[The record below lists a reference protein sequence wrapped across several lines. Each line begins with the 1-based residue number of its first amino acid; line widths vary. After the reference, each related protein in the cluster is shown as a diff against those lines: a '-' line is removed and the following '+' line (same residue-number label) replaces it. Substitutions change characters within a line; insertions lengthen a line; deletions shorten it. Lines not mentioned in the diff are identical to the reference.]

1 MIKLNNLEHFLVSNI
16 LLNEA
21 TRIDHAED
29 LIFWEG
35 SKGAI
40 RSIKSF
46 IELEKD
52 GYKNVTMKWDGSP
65 AVVFG
70 RNDEGKFVLTDKS
83 GFVAKGYNGRPTS
96 PEELEQMFLGRGKSV
111 KTDEYRLF
119 VQNMKSTFSI
129 FESSVP
135 TTFRGYFKGDLLYFS
150 TPLIENGRYVFKPN
164 IVTYTVDVNSEL
176 GRRIAQSKA
185 AVVVHREVDGF
196 GNETAITN
204 YNVFQGKQL
213 LVIPPISVNNPPD
226 VNEKRLKDIV
236 LYINKHARNIDD
248 FINPSKLASM
258 KMTNFPDILYKYLNS
273 KVDTGLVNIG
283 DDFLQWIS
291 QSNLTDAMKKKITDY
306 VNSNRDGFDSLWK
319 VVVEI
324 MSVKDEIINQIDNQG
339 SEIKS
344 YIGNEPG
351 GEGYVFSHPEGD
363 IKYVSRSKFS
373 AANRAAHKQPID
385 EGGWLKPELTSKTVL
400 TPDTIE
406 KSTEKFKDFLGD
418 LNKFLIDKSLPE
430 IKDYQILG
438 SAGYYKQDQQDK
450 KEVTYGD
457 IDVMVV
463 IPIESAEESSD
474 KKKEYIKNVIE
485 FIETSGQNYIDIESA
500 KRSDGKQIVIKID
513 EDTWV
518 QLDLLYTTKIYKDW
532 FAARFTPER
541 GIKGFTMG
549 GMYSALAEVLNIRI
563 GDTGVRAKFKDGKIV
578 SPMLRKDV
586 GDKLISNSP
595 STFLRDLSDFLAG
608 LFGKKITTIDP
619 NLSAHSGVN
628 PNDVKLKD
636 LTTGV
641 LGFAK
646 TLDANGILTDLGFD
660 YKSFIKAI
668 KDKYAEKMIEQYAK
682 KEKKATTPET
692 QASID
697 KIKKHADLG
706 NKIVND
712 ILKELL
718 ITEGGNAV
726 AANSDLPKEH
736 LESTINN
743 GLKIWNLDKL
753 KYEVIGN
760 KSKPVLGD
768 IDVAVSTDQINELLG
783 VNYDYDK
790 KTFYEKLK
798 LHVESNVPSNV
809 PIPSFKINTGL
820 DQLHLN
826 VPIIDENG
834 NPVKSTETPNED
846 GYVQIDLM
854 IGDLNFMVKA
864 LSGAPESKYKAAL
877 RNILLMNIMSHSY
890 EPTEDPN
897 KMKRYQMNWK
907 KGLQSADVVTNEKG
921 KQEKQNI
928 KTVYTDMDDVAEF
941 LFGKNVTFNDIN
953 TLEKLIKL
961 VKGNTFRYKN
971 KRTEIF
977 DDFKKELD
985 RLKVKL

>member
-1 MIKLNNLEHFLVSNI
+1 MIKLNNLEQFLVSNI
-16 LLNEA
+16 LLTEA
-21 TRIDHAED
+21 ARIDHAED

-46 IELEKD
+46 IDLESD

-65 AVVFG
+65 AVIFG

-83 GFVAKGYNGRPTS
+83 GFVAKGYNGKPTS
-96 PEELEQMFLGRGKSV
+96 PEELQQMFLNRGKSV

-119 VQNMKSTFSI
+119 VQEMKNIFSTF
-129 FESSVP
+129 ESAVP
-135 TTFRGYFKGDLLYFS
+135 TTFRGYFKGDLLYFK

-164 IVTYTVDVNSEL
+164 IVTYAVDVNSEL
-176 GRRIAQSKA
+176 GKKINQSKA
-185 AVVVHREVDGF
+185 SVVVHREVDSF
-196 GNETAITN
+196 GNETTITN

-213 LVIPPISVNNPPD
+213 LVIPPISVNNPPN
-226 VNEKRLKDIV
+226 VNEKRLKDII

-258 KMTNFPDILYKYLNS
+258 KMTNFPDVLYKYLNS

-291 QSNLTDAMKKKITDY
+291 QSNLTDVMKKKITDY
-306 VNSNRDGFDSLWK
+306 VNNNKNGFDSLWK

-324 MSVKDEIINQIDNQG
+324 MSVKDEIINQIDNQD

-400 TPDTIE
+400 SPDTIE
-406 KSTEKFKDFLGD
+406 KSTEKFKVFLAD
-418 LNKFLIDKSLPE
+418 LNMFLSNIPLTP

-438 SAGYYKQDQQDK
+438 SAGYYKQDQHDK
-450 KEVTYGD
+450 AQVTYGD

-474 KKKEYIKNVIE
+474 KKKEYITNVIK

-500 KRSDGKQIVIKID
+500 KRSDGKQIIIKLD
-513 EDTWV
+513 DGDWV

-549 GMYSALAEVLNIRI
+549 GMYAALAEVLNIRI

-586 GDKLISNSP
+586 VDKLISSSP
-595 STFLRDLSDFLAG
+595 RTFLRDLADFLAG
-608 LFGKKITTIDP
+608 LFGKKITDIDQ

-646 TLDANGILTDLGFD
+646 TLDKNEILTDLGFD
-660 YKSFIKAI
+660 YGSFIKAI
-668 KDKYAEKMIEQYAK
+668 KDKYAEKMIEQYSK

-712 ILKELL
+712 ILKEFL
-718 ITEGGNAV
+718 IAEGGNAV
-726 AANSDLPKEH
+726 AANSDLPREH
-736 LESTINN
+736 LDSTIKN
-743 GLKIWNLDKL
+743 GLKIWNLDSL
-753 KYEVIGN
+753 NYEIIGN

-768 IDVAVSTDQINELLG
+768 IDVAVSTEQLNQLFG

-790 KTFYEKLK
+790 KMFYDKLK
-798 LHVESNVPSNV
+798 QHADANTPATVPT
-809 PIPSFKINTGL
+809 PAFKINTGL

-834 NPVKSTETPNED
+834 NPVKSNEIPNED

-854 IGDLNFMVKA
+854 IGDLNFMVKS
-864 LSGAPESKYKAAL
+864 LSGAPDSKYKAAL
-877 RNILLMNIMSHSY
+877 RNILLMNIMSNSY
-890 EPTEDPN
+890 ESTEDPN
-897 KMKRYQMNWK
+897 KMTRYQMNWK
-907 KGLQSADVVTNEKG
+907 KGLQSADVITNEKG

-941 LFGKNVTFNDIN
+941 LFGNNVTFNDIN

-971 KRTEIF
+971 KRTEILN
-977 DDFKKELD
+977 DFKKELE
-985 RLKVKL
+985 RLKIKL

>member
-16 LLNEA
+16 LLNESA
-21 TRIDHAED
+21 RIDHAED

-164 IVTYTVDVNSEL
+164 IVTYAVDVNSEL

-185 AVVVHREVDGF
+185 AVVVHREVDSF

-226 VNEKRLKDIV
+226 VNENRLKDIV

-291 QSNLTDAMKKKITDY
+291 QSNLTDVMKKKITDY
-306 VNSNRDGFDSLWK
+306 VNNNKNGFDSLWK

-324 MSVKDEIINQIDNQG
+324 MSVKDEIINQIDNQD

-400 TPDTIE
+400 SPDTIE
-406 KSTEKFKDFLGD
+406 KATEKFKDFLGD

-450 KEVTYGD
+450 KQITYGD

-463 IPIESAEESSD
+463 IPVENKDDGNDI
-474 KKKEYIKNVIE
+474 KKEYIKNVIK

-500 KRSDGKQIVIKID
+500 KRSDGKQIIIKID

-532 FAARFTPER
+532 FATRFTPER

-586 GDKLISNSP
+586 VDKLISSSP
-595 STFLRDLSDFLAG
+595 RTFLRDLADFLAG
-608 LFGKKITTIDP
+608 LFGKKITDIDQ

-646 TLDANGILTDLGFD
+646 TLDANGILSDLGFD
-660 YKSFIKAI
+660 YASFIKAI
-668 KDKYAEKMIEQYAK
+668 KDKYAEKMIEQYSK

-712 ILKELL
+712 ILKEFL

-726 AANSDLPKEH
+726 AANSDLPKQY
-736 LESTINN
+736 LDSTVKN

-753 KYEVIGN
+753 QYEIIGN

-768 IDVAVSTDQINELLG
+768 IDVAVSTEQLNQLFG

-798 LHVESNVPSNV
+798 LHVEANVPPNV
-809 PIPSFKINTGL
+809 PTPAFKINTGL

-834 NPVKSTETPNED
+834 NPVKSTEIPNED

-877 RNILLMNIMSHSY
+877 RNILLMNIMSHSH

-907 KGLQSADVVTNEKG
+907 KGLQSADVITNEKG

>member
-185 AVVVHREVDGF
+185 AVVVHREVDNF

-586 GDKLISNSP
+586 VDKLISNSP

-783 VNYDYDK
+783 INYDYDK

-864 LSGAPESKYKAAL
+864 LSGAPESKYK
-877 RNILLMNIMSHSY
+877 
-890 EPTEDPN
+890 
-897 KMKRYQMNWK
+897 
-907 KGLQSADVVTNEKG
+907 
-921 KQEKQNI
+921 
-928 KTVYTDMDDVAEF
+928 
-941 LFGKNVTFNDIN
+941 
-953 TLEKLIKL
+953 
-961 VKGNTFRYKN
+961 
-971 KRTEIF
+971 
-977 DDFKKELD
+977 
-985 RLKVKL
+985 

>member
-1 MIKLNNLEHFLVSNI
+1 MTKLNNLEQFLVSSI
-16 LLNEA
+16 LNEGS
-21 TRIDHAED
+21 RIDHAED

-83 GFVAKGYNGRPTS
+83 GFVAKSYNGRPTS
-96 PEELEQMFLGRGKSV
+96 PEELEQMFLNRGKSV

-119 VQNMKSTFSI
+119 VQNMKEAFSV
-129 FESSVP
+129 FESAIPS
-135 TTFRGYFKGDLLYFS
+135 TFRGYFKGDLLYFK
-150 TPLIENGRYVFKPN
+150 TPLIENGRYIFKPN
-164 IVTYTVDVNSEL
+164 IVTYAVEVDSEL

-185 AVVVHREVDGF
+185 AVVVHREVDSF
-196 GNETAITN
+196 GNESAITN

-213 LVIPPISVNNPPD
+213 LVIPPISVHNPPD

-236 LYINKHARNIDD
+236 LYISKHARNIDE
-248 FINPSKLASM
+248 FLNPAKLAGM

-283 DDFLQWIS
+283 DDFLTWID
-291 QSNLTDAMKKKITDY
+291 QSNLTGAMKKKITDY

-324 MSVKDEIINQIDNQG
+324 MAVKEEIINQIDNQDT
-339 SEIKS
+339 EIKS

-373 AANRAAHKQPID
+373 AANRAAHKQPIE
-385 EGGWLKPELTSKTVL
+385 EGGWLKPELTSKTIL

-406 KSTEKFKDFLGD
+406 KATDKFKFFLDD
-418 LNKFLIDKSLPE
+418 LNKYLSDKSLSP
-430 IKDYQILG
+430 IKDYQVLG
-438 SAGYYKQDQQDK
+438 SAGYYKQDKEDK

-463 IPIESAEESSD
+463 VPIESAEESSE
-474 KKKEYIKNVIE
+474 KKKEYIQNVIE
-485 FIETSGQNYIDIESA
+485 FIEKSGQDYIDVESA

-513 EDTWV
+513 EDNWV
-518 QLDLLYTTKIYKDW
+518 QLDLLYTTKVYKDW
-532 FAARFTPER
+532 FASRFTPER

-586 GDKLISNSP
+586 VDKLISTNP
-595 STFLRDLSDFLAG
+595 TTFLRDLADFLAD

-628 PNDVKLKD
+628 PSDVKLKD

-646 TLDANGILTDLGFD
+646 TLDTNGILTDLGFD
-660 YKSFIKAI
+660 YKSFITAI
-668 KDKYAEKMIEQYAK
+668 KNKYAEKMIEQYSK

-697 KIKKHADLG
+697 KIKKHADMG

-726 AANSDLPKEH
+726 AANSDLPKEY
-736 LESTINN
+736 LDSTVKN
-743 GLKIWNLDKL
+743 GLKMWNLDKL
-753 KYEVIGN
+753 KYEIIGN

-768 IDVAVSTDQINELLG
+768 IDIAVSVSQLNELLG
-783 VNYDYDK
+783 ADYEYDK
-790 KTFYEKLK
+790 KGFYEKLQK
-798 LHVESNVPSNV
+798 YAESNKPNV
-809 PIPSFKINTGL
+809 PTPSFKIITGL

-826 VPIIDENG
+826 VPIVDENG
-834 NPVKSTETPNED
+834 NPIRSTEIPNED

-854 IGDLNFMVKA
+854 IGDLNFMVKS

-890 EPTEDPN
+890 EPTEDPS
-897 KMKRYQMNWK
+897 KQKRYQFNWK
-907 KGLQSADVVTNEKG
+907 KGLQSADVITNEKG

-928 KTVYTDMDDVAEF
+928 KTVYTEMDDVAKF
-941 LFGKNVTFNDIN
+941 LFGDNVTFNDIN

-971 KRTEIF
+971 KTTEILN
-977 DDFKKELD
+977 DFKKELE

>member
-1 MIKLNNLEHFLVSNI
+1 MTKLNNLEYFLVSNI
-16 LLNEA
+16 LNEGA
-21 TRIDHAED
+21 RIDHAED

-46 IELEKD
+46 IELEKT
-52 GYKNVTMKWDGSP
+52 GYKNVTLKWDGSP

-83 GFVAKGYNGRPTS
+83 GFIAKSYNGRPTS
-96 PEELEQMFLGRGKSV
+96 PEELKQMFLNRGKSI

-119 VQNMKSTFSI
+119 VQNMEEAFSV
-129 FESSVP
+129 FESSIP
-135 TTFRGYFKGDLLYFS
+135 STFRGYFKGDLLYFK
-150 TPLIENGRYVFKPN
+150 TPSIENGRYVFKPN

-176 GRRIAQSKA
+176 GKKISQSKA
-185 AVVVHREVDGF
+185 AVVVHREVESF
-196 GNETAITN
+196 GIESAITN
-204 YNVFQGKQL
+204 YNVFQGNEL
-213 LVIPPISVNNPPD
+213 LVIPPISVNSAPSVDN
-226 VNEKRLKDIV
+226 KQLKDIV
-236 LYINKHARNIDD
+236 SYVNKYARNIDD
-248 FINPSKLASM
+248 FINPTKLASL

-273 KVDTGLVNIG
+273 KVDTGLTNIG
-283 DDFLQWIS
+283 VDFLTWVN
-291 QSNLTDAMKKKITDY
+291 QSNLTGVMKKKITDY
-306 VNSNRDGFDSLWK
+306 VNSNRDGFESLWK

-324 MSVKDEIINQIDNQG
+324 MSVKEEIINQIDNQD

-344 YIGNEPG
+344 YIGNQPG
-351 GEGYVFSHPEGD
+351 GEGYVFSDPEGD

-406 KSTEKFKDFLGD
+406 KATDKFKFFLDD
-418 LNKFLIDKSLPE
+418 LNKFLTNKSLTP
-430 IKDYQILG
+430 IKDYQVLG
-438 SAGYYKQDQQDK
+438 SAGYYKQDKEDK

-474 KKKEYIKNVIE
+474 KKKEYIQNVIE
-485 FIETSGQNYIDIESA
+485 FIETSGQDYIDIESA
-500 KRSDGKQIVIKID
+500 KRSDGKQIVINVED
-513 EDTWV
+513 DTWV

-586 GDKLISNSP
+586 VDKLISNSP
-595 STFLRDLSDFLAG
+595 TTFLRDLTDFLAG
-608 LFGKKITTIDP
+608 LFGKKITTVDP
-619 NLSAHSGVN
+619 NLTAHSGVN
-628 PNDVKLKD
+628 PNSVKLKD

-646 TLDANGILTDLGFD
+646 TLDVNGILTDLGFD
-660 YKSFIKAI
+660 YQSFITAI
-668 KDKYAEKMIEQYAK
+668 KNKYAEKMIEQYAK
-682 KEKKATTPET
+682 KEKKAITPET

-706 NKIVND
+706 NKIVNG

-726 AANSDLPKEH
+726 AANSDLPKEY
-736 LESTINN
+736 LESTIKN
-743 GLKIWNLDKL
+743 GLKMWNLDKL
-753 KYEVIGN
+753 KYEIVGN
-760 KSKPVLGD
+760 KSKPILGD
-768 IDVAVSTDQINELLG
+768 IDVAVSVDQLNELLG
-783 VNYDYDK
+783 TNYDYDK
-790 KTFYEKLK
+790 KEFYEKLQNY
-798 LHVESNVPSNV
+798 VETNKPNVPS
-809 PIPSFKINTGL
+809 PSFKIINGL

-834 NPVKSTETPNED
+834 NPIRSTETPNED

-854 IGDLNFMVKA
+854 IGNLNFMIKS
-864 LSGAPESKYKAAL
+864 LSGAPESKHKAAL

-890 EPTEDPN
+890 EPTEDIN
-897 KMKRYQMNWK
+897 KQKRYQMNWK

-928 KTVYTDMDDVAEF
+928 KTVYTDMDDVAKF
-941 LFGKNVTFNDIN
+941 LFGDNVTFNDIN

-971 KRTEIF
+971 KRTEILN
-977 DDFKKELD
+977 DFKKELD
-985 RLKVKL
+985 RLKIKL

>member
-1 MIKLNNLEHFLVSNI
+1 MIKLNNLEQFLVSNI
-16 LLNEA
+16 LINEA
-21 TRIDHAED
+21 ARIDHAED

-46 IELEKD
+46 IELEKG

-83 GFVAKGYNGRPTS
+83 GFVAKSYNGRPTS
-96 PEELEQMFLGRGKSV
+96 PEELEQMFLNRGKSV
-111 KTDEYRLF
+111 KTDEYKFF
-119 VQNMKSTFSI
+119 VQNMKNAFSI
-129 FESSVP
+129 FESAVP
-135 TTFRGYFKGDLLYFS
+135 STFRGYFKGDLLYFN

-164 IVTYTVDVNSEL
+164 IVTYAVDINSEL
-176 GRRIAQSKA
+176 GRKIAQSKS
-185 AVVVHREVDGF
+185 AVVVHREVDSF

-204 YNVFQGKQL
+204 YNIFQGKQL

-236 LYINKHARNIDD
+236 LYINKHARNIDE
-248 FINPSKLASM
+248 FLNPSKLVNM

-283 DDFLQWIS
+283 EDFLQWVD
-291 QSNLTDAMKKKITDY
+291 QSSLTGAMKKKITDY
-306 VNSNRDGFDSLWK
+306 VSSNRDGFESLWK

-324 MSVKDEIINQIDNQG
+324 MSVKEEIINQIDNQDT
-339 SEIKS
+339 EIKS

-351 GEGYVFSHPEGD
+351 GEGYVFSHPDGD

-400 TPDTIE
+400 NSETIE
-406 KSTEKFKDFLGD
+406 KTTERFKSFLSD
-418 LNKFLIDKSLPE
+418 LNNFLISKSLEP
-430 IKDYQILG
+430 IIDYKILG
-438 SAGYYKQDQQDK
+438 SAGYYKKDREEMLQ
-450 KEVTYGD
+450 VTYGD
-457 IDVMVV
+457 IDVMIVV
-463 IPIESAEESSD
+463 PIESEEEVSD
-474 KKKEYIKNVIE
+474 IKKEYIKSVID
-485 FIETSGQNYIDIESA
+485 FIQNSNQDYIDKESA
-500 KRSDGKQIVIKID
+500 IRSDGKQIVMKID
-513 EDTWV
+513 DENWV

-532 FAARFTPER
+532 FATRFTPER
-541 GIKGFTMG
+541 GLKGFTMG
-549 GMYSALAEVLNIRI
+549 GMYAALAEILNVRI

-586 GDKLISNSP
+586 VDKLISSNP
-595 STFLRDLSDFLAG
+595 RTFLVDLAEFLAQ
-608 LFGKKITTIDP
+608 LFGKQLTNIDS
-619 NLSAHSGVN
+619 NLSAHKGIDPEN
-628 PNDVKLKD
+628 IKLKD
-636 LTTGV
+636 FTTGV
-641 LGFAK
+641 LGFAR
-646 TLDANGILTDLGFD
+646 TLDKNAILTDLGFD
-660 YKSFIKAI
+660 YQSFITAI
-668 KDKYAEKMIEQYAK
+668 KNKYAEKMKEQYAK

-692 QASID
+692 QLSID
-697 KIKKHADLG
+697 KIKKHAELG

-726 AANSDLPKEH
+726 AANSDLPNQY
-736 LESTINN
+736 LDSTIEN
-743 GLKIWNLDKL
+743 GLKIWNFDKL
-753 KYEVIGN
+753 SYEIVGN

-768 IDVAVSTDQINELLG
+768 IDIAVSINQIENIIG
-783 VNYDYDK
+783 KSYDEDK
-790 KTFYEKLK
+790 KRFYESLEIYLK
-798 LHVESNVPSNV
+798 SNKPSNV
-809 PIPSFKINTGL
+809 PDPSYKVISGL
-820 DQLHLN
+820 DQVHLN
-826 VPIIDENG
+826 VPIVDENG
-834 NPVKSTETPNED
+834 NSVKSTDDSKKD

-854 IGDLNFMVKA
+854 IGDMGFMSKA
-864 LSGAPESKYKAAL
+864 LSSAPESKYKAAL

-890 EPTEDPN
+890 EDTDNPN
-897 KMKRYQMNWK
+897 IKKRYQFNWK

-928 KTVYTDMDDVAEF
+928 KTVYNDMDDVAKF
-941 LFGKNVTFNDIN
+941 LFGDNTTFNDIN
-953 TLEKLIKL
+953 NLEKLIKL
-961 VKGNTFRYKN
+961 VKSNDFRYKN
-971 KRTEIF
+971 KKTEIL

>member
-1 MIKLNNLEHFLVSNI
+1 MIKLNNLEQFLISNI
-16 LLNEA
+16 LNESV
-21 TRIDHAED
+21 RIDHAED

-46 IELEKD
+46 IELEKN

-96 PEELEQMFLGRGKSV
+96 PEELEQMFLNRGKSI
-111 KTDEYRLF
+111 KTNEYRLF
-119 VQNMKSTFSI
+119 VQNMKEAFSI

-135 TTFRGYFKGDLLYFS
+135 TTFRGYFKGDLLYFN

-164 IVTYTVDVNSEL
+164 IVTYTVDINSEL

-185 AVVVHREVDGF
+185 AVVVHREVDSF
-196 GNETAITN
+196 GNESAITN
-204 YNVFQGKQL
+204 YNIFQGKQL

-226 VNEKRLKDIV
+226 VNEKQLKDIL
-236 LYINKHARNIDD
+236 LYISKHARNIDE
-248 FINPSKLASM
+248 FLNPSKLTSM

-283 DDFLQWIS
+283 QDFLTWVN
-291 QSNLTDAMKKKITDY
+291 QSNLTGAMKKKITDY
-306 VNSNRDGFDSLWK
+306 VHSNRDGFDSLWK
-319 VVVEI
+319 VVIEI
-324 MSVKDEIINQIDNQG
+324 MSVKEEIINQIDNQDT
-339 SEIKS
+339 EIKS
-344 YIGNEPG
+344 YIGNQPG

-406 KSTEKFKDFLGD
+406 KATDKFKFFLDD
-418 LNKFLIDKSLPE
+418 LNKFLTNKQLTP
-430 IKDYQILG
+430 IKDYQVLG
-438 SAGYYKQDQQDK
+438 SAGYYKQDKEDK
-450 KEVTYGD
+450 KQVTYGD

-463 IPIESAEESSD
+463 IPIESTDESSD
-474 KKKEYIKNVIE
+474 KKKEYIKNVIQ
-485 FIETSGQNYIDIESA
+485 FIETSGQNYIDVESA
-500 KRSDGKQIVIKID
+500 NRSDGKQIVIKID
-513 EDTWV
+513 DDNWV
-518 QLDLLYTTKIYKDW
+518 QLDLLYTTKVYKDW

-549 GMYSALAEVLNIRI
+549 GMYAALAEVLNIRI

-586 GDKLISNSP
+586 VDKLISNSP
-595 STFLRDLSDFLAG
+595 STFLRDLADFLAG
-608 LFGKKITTIDP
+608 LFGKKITHIDP

-646 TLDANGILTDLGFD
+646 TLDSNGILIDLGFD
-660 YKSFIKAI
+660 YKSFIDAI
-668 KDKYAEKMIEQYAK
+668 KNKYAEKMIEQYAK

-692 QASID
+692 QYSID

-726 AANSDLPKEH
+726 AANSYLPKEY
-736 LESTINN
+736 LDSTIKN
-743 GLKIWNLDKL
+743 GLKLWNLDVL
-753 KYEVIGN
+753 KYEIIGN
-760 KSKPVLGD
+760 KEKPILGD
-768 IDVAVSTDQINELLG
+768 IDIAISIEQLEKLLG
-783 VNYDYDK
+783 ADYEYDK
-790 KTFYEKLK
+790 KTFYEKLQNY
-798 LHVESNVPSNV
+798 VESNKPDVPT
-809 PIPSFKINTGL
+809 PSFKIISGL

-826 VPIIDENG
+826 VPIVDQDG
-834 NPVKSTETPNED
+834 NTVRSTEIPNED
-846 GYVQIDLM
+846 GYIQIDLM
-854 IGDLNFMVKA
+854 IGDLNFMIKA
-864 LSGAPESKYKAAL
+864 LSSAPDSKYKAAL
-877 RNILLMNIMSHSY
+877 RNILLMNIMSNSY
-890 EPTEDPN
+890 EPTDDPN
-897 KMKRYQMNWK
+897 KQKRYQFNWK
-907 KGLQSADVVTNEKG
+907 KGLQSADVIKNEKG

-928 KTVYTDMDDVAEF
+928 KTVYTDMDDVAKF
-941 LFGKNVTFNDIN
+941 LFGNNVTFNDIN

-971 KRTEIF
+971 KKTEILN
-977 DDFKKELD
+977 DFKKELEK
-985 RLKVKL
+985 LKIEL

>member
-1 MIKLNNLEHFLVSNI
+1 MSNI
-16 LLNEA
+16 LLNESS
-21 TRIDHAED
+21 RIDHAED

-46 IELEKD
+46 IDLEKD
-52 GYKNVTMKWDGSP
+52 GYKNITMKWDGSP

-83 GFVAKGYNGRPTS
+83 GFVAKSYNGRPTS
-96 PEELEQMFLGRGKSV
+96 PEELEQMFLTRGKSV

-119 VQNMKSTFSI
+119 VQNMKNIFSI
-129 FESSVP
+129 FESAVP
-135 TTFRGYFKGDLLYFS
+135 RNYKGYFKGDLLYFN
-150 TPLIENGRYVFKPN
+150 TPAIDNGRYIFKPN
-164 IVTYTVDVNSEL
+164 IVTYSVDVNSEL
-176 GRRIAQSKA
+176 GRRISFSKA
-185 AVVVHREVDGF
+185 GVVVHREVDSF
-196 GNETAITN
+196 GNESPITN
-204 YNVFQGKQL
+204 YNVFQGNKL
-213 LVIPPISVNNPPD
+213 LVIPPISINNPPK
-226 VNEKRLKDIV
+226 VNETRLKNLM
-236 LYINKHARNIDD
+236 LYINKHTRNIDD
-248 FINPSKLASM
+248 FVNPSKLSSM

-273 KVDTGLVNIG
+273 KVDSGLINIG
-283 DDFLQWIS
+283 NDFLTWIN
-291 QSNLTDAMKKKITDY
+291 QSNLTNPMKKKITDY
-306 VNSNRDGFDSLWK
+306 VNSNLDGFNSLWN
-319 VVVEI
+319 VVVQIMEI
-324 MSVKDEIINQIDNQG
+324 KEEIINQIDNQTV
-339 SEIKS
+339 EIKS
-344 YIGNEPG
+344 YIGNESG
-351 GEGYVFSHPEGD
+351 GEGYVFSHPDGD

-373 AANRAAHKQPID
+373 AANRAAHKKPIE

-406 KSTEKFKDFLGD
+406 KATKKFKFFLNN
-418 LNKFLIDKSLPE
+418 LNDFLIDKSLLS
-430 IKDYQILG
+430 IQDYQVLG
-438 SAGYYKQDQQDK
+438 SAGYYKKDK
-450 KEVTYGD
+450 EDKREITYGD
-457 IDVMVV
+457 IDIMIVV
-463 IPIESAEESSD
+463 PIESAEESND
-474 KKKEYIKNVIE
+474 KKKEYIQNVIE
-485 FIETSGQNYIDIESA
+485 FIEKSGQNYIDIESV

-513 EDTWV
+513 DDNWV
-518 QLDLLYTTKIYKDW
+518 QLDLLYTTKVYKDW

-586 GDKLISNSP
+586 VDKLISTNP
-595 STFLRDLSDFLAG
+595 ATFLKDLANFLAD

-646 TLDANGILTDLGFD
+646 TLDKNGILTDLGFN
-660 YKSFIKAI
+660 YQSFITAI
-668 KDKYAEKMIEQYAK
+668 KNKYAEKMIEQYAK

-692 QASID
+692 QSSID

-726 AANSDLPKEH
+726 AANSDLPKEY
-736 LESTINN
+736 LDSTVKN

-753 KYEVIGN
+753 KYEIVGN

-768 IDVAVSTDQINELLG
+768 IDIAVSINQLNELLG

-790 KTFYEKLK
+790 KGFYDKLQIY
-798 LHVESNVPSNV
+798 VESNKPNV
-809 PIPSFKINTGL
+809 PTPSFKINTGL

-826 VPIIDENG
+826 VPIVDENG
-834 NPVKSTETPNED
+834 NPIRSTEIPNED

-854 IGDLNFMVKA
+854 IGDLNFMLKS
-864 LSGAPESKYKAAL
+864 LSGAPDSKYKAAL

-890 EPTEDPN
+890 EPTDDPN
-897 KMKRYQMNWK
+897 KQKRYQFNWK
-907 KGLQSADVVTNEKG
+907 KGLQSADVITNAKG

-928 KTVYTDMDDVAEF
+928 KIVYTDMDDVAKF
-941 LFGKNVTFNDIN
+941 LFGDNVTFNDIN

-961 VKGNTFRYKN
+961 VKGNNFRYKN
-971 KRTEIF
+971 KRTEILN
-977 DDFKKELD
+977 DFKKELE

>member
-129 FESSVP
+129 FESAVP

-164 IVTYTVDVNSEL
+164 IVTYAVDVNSEL

-185 AVVVHREVDGF
+185 AVVVHREVDSF

-226 VNEKRLKDIV
+226 VNENRLKDIV

-291 QSNLTDAMKKKITDY
+291 QSNLTDTMKKKITDY

-400 TPDTIE
+400 SPDTIE
-406 KSTEKFKDFLGD
+406 KATEKFKDFLGD

-450 KEVTYGD
+450 KQITYGD

-463 IPIESAEESSD
+463 IPVENKDDGNDI
-474 KKKEYIKNVIE
+474 KKEYIKNVIK

-500 KRSDGKQIVIKID
+500 KRSDGKQIIIKID

-532 FAARFTPER
+532 FATRFTPER

-586 GDKLISNSP
+586 VDKLISNSP
-595 STFLRDLSDFLAG
+595 RTFLRDLADFLAE
-608 LFGKKITTIDP
+608 LFNKKITVVDP
-619 NLSAHSGVN
+619 NLSTHGGVN
-628 PNDVKLKD
+628 PHDVKLKD

-646 TLDANGILTDLGFD
+646 TLDANGILSDLGFD
-660 YKSFIKAI
+660 YASFIKAI
-668 KDKYAEKMIEQYAK
+668 KDKYAEKMIEQYSK

-712 ILKELL
+712 ILKEFL

-726 AANSDLPKEH
+726 AANSDLPKQY
-736 LESTINN
+736 LDSTVKN

-753 KYEVIGN
+753 QYEIIGN

-768 IDVAVSTDQINELLG
+768 IDVAVSTEQLNQLFG

-798 LHVESNVPSNV
+798 LHVESNVPPNV
-809 PIPSFKINTGL
+809 PTPAFKINTGL

-834 NPVKSTETPNED
+834 NPVKSTEIPNED

-877 RNILLMNIMSHSY
+877 RNILLMNIMSHSH

-907 KGLQSADVVTNEKG
+907 KGLQSADVITNEKG

>member
-16 LLNEA
+16 LLNED

-129 FESSVP
+129 FESAVP

-164 IVTYTVDVNSEL
+164 IVTYAVDVNSEL

-185 AVVVHREVDGF
+185 AVVVHREVDSF

-226 VNEKRLKDIV
+226 VNENRLKDIV

-291 QSNLTDAMKKKITDY
+291 QSNLTDVMKKKITDY
-306 VNSNRDGFDSLWK
+306 VNNNKNGFDSLWK

-324 MSVKDEIINQIDNQG
+324 MSVKDEIINQIDNQD

-400 TPDTIE
+400 SPDTIE
-406 KSTEKFKDFLGD
+406 KATDKFKVFLAD
-418 LNKFLIDKSLPE
+418 LNMFLSNISLTP

-438 SAGYYKQDQQDK
+438 SAGYYKQDQHDK
-450 KEVTYGD
+450 AQVTYGD

-586 GDKLISNSP
+586 VDKLISSSP
-595 STFLRDLSDFLAG
+595 RTFLRDLADFLAG
-608 LFGKKITTIDP
+608 LFGKKITDIDQ

-646 TLDANGILTDLGFD
+646 TLDKNGILTDLGFD
-660 YKSFIKAI
+660 YGSFIKAI
-668 KDKYAEKMIEQYAK
+668 KDKYAEKMIEQYSK

-712 ILKELL
+712 ILKEFL

-726 AANSDLPKEH
+726 AANSDLPREH
-736 LESTINN
+736 LDSTIKN
-743 GLKIWNLDKL
+743 GLTIWNLDKL
-753 KYEVIGN
+753 NYEIIGN

-768 IDVAVSTDQINELLG
+768 IDVAVSTEQLNQLFG

-790 KTFYEKLK
+790 KMFYDKLK
-798 LHVESNVPSNV
+798 QHAEANTPATVPT
-809 PIPSFKINTGL
+809 PAFKINTGL

-834 NPVKSTETPNED
+834 NPIKSTEIPNED

-877 RNILLMNIMSHSY
+877 RNILLMNIMSHSH

-907 KGLQSADVVTNEKG
+907 KGLQSADVITNEKG

-977 DDFKKELD
+977 NDFKKELD

>member
-1 MIKLNNLEHFLVSNI
+1 MSNI
-16 LLNEA
+16 LLNESS
-21 TRIDHAED
+21 RIDHAED

-46 IELEKD
+46 IDLEKD
-52 GYKNVTMKWDGSP
+52 GYKNITMKWDGSP
-65 AVVFG
+65 AVIFG

-83 GFVAKGYNGRPTS
+83 GFVAKSYNGRPTS
-96 PEELEQMFLGRGKSV
+96 PEELEQMFLTRGKSV

-119 VQNMKSTFSI
+119 VQNMKNIFSI
-129 FESSVP
+129 FESAVP
-135 TTFRGYFKGDLLYFS
+135 RNYKGYFKGDLLYFS
-150 TPLIENGRYVFKPN
+150 TPAIDNNRYIFKPN
-164 IVTYTVDVNSEL
+164 IVTYSVDVNSEL
-176 GRRIAQSKA
+176 GRRISFSKA
-185 AVVVHREVDGF
+185 GVVVHREVDSF
-196 GNETAITN
+196 GNESPITN
-204 YNVFQGKQL
+204 YNVFQGNKL
-213 LVIPPISVNNPPD
+213 LVIPPISINNPPK
-226 VNEKRLKDIV
+226 VNETRLKNLM

-248 FINPSKLASM
+248 FVNPSKLSSM

-273 KVDTGLVNIG
+273 KVDSGLINIG
-283 DDFLQWIS
+283 NDFLTWIN
-291 QSNLTDAMKKKITDY
+291 QSNLTNPMKKKITDY
-306 VNSNRDGFDSLWK
+306 VNSNLDGFNSLWN
-319 VVVEI
+319 VVVQIMEI
-324 MSVKDEIINQIDNQG
+324 KEEIINQIDNQTV
-339 SEIKS
+339 EIKS
-344 YIGNEPG
+344 YIGNESG
-351 GEGYVFSHPEGD
+351 GEGYVFSHPDGD

-373 AANRAAHKQPID
+373 AANRAAHKKPIE

-406 KSTEKFKDFLGD
+406 KATKKFKFFLNN
-418 LNKFLIDKSLPE
+418 LNDFLIDKSLLS
-430 IKDYQILG
+430 IQDYQVLG
-438 SAGYYKQDQQDK
+438 SAGYYKKDK
-450 KEVTYGD
+450 EDKREITYGD
-457 IDVMVV
+457 IDIMIVV
-463 IPIESAEESSD
+463 PIESAEESND
-474 KKKEYIKNVIE
+474 KKKEYIQNVIE
-485 FIETSGQNYIDIESA
+485 FIEKSGQNYIDIESV

-513 EDTWV
+513 DDNWV
-518 QLDLLYTTKIYKDW
+518 QLDLLYTTKVYKDW

-586 GDKLISNSP
+586 VDKLISTNP
-595 STFLRDLSDFLAG
+595 ATFLKDLANFLAD

-646 TLDANGILTDLGFD
+646 TLDKNGILTDLGFN
-660 YKSFIKAI
+660 YKSFITAI
-668 KDKYAEKMIEQYAK
+668 KNKYAEKMIEQYAK

-692 QASID
+692 QSSID

-726 AANSDLPKEH
+726 AANSDLPKEY
-736 LESTINN
+736 LDSTVKN

-753 KYEVIGN
+753 KYEIVGN

-768 IDVAVSTDQINELLG
+768 IDIAVSINQLNELLG

-790 KTFYEKLK
+790 KGFYDKLQIY
-798 LHVESNVPSNV
+798 VESNKPNV
-809 PIPSFKINTGL
+809 PTPSFKIITGL

-826 VPIIDENG
+826 VPIVDDNG
-834 NPVKSTETPNED
+834 NPSRSTEIPNED

-854 IGDLNFMVKA
+854 IGDLNFMVKS
-864 LSGAPESKYKAAL
+864 LSGAPDSKYKAAL

-890 EPTEDPN
+890 EPTDDPN
-897 KMKRYQMNWK
+897 KQKRYQFNWK
-907 KGLQSADVVTNEKG
+907 KGLQSADVITNAKG

-928 KTVYTDMDDVAEF
+928 KTVYTDMDDVAKF
-941 LFGKNVTFNDIN
+941 LFGDNVTFNDIN

-971 KRTEIF
+971 KKTEILN
-977 DDFKKELD
+977 DFKKELE

>member
-21 TRIDHAED
+21 ARIDHAED

-129 FESSVP
+129 FESAVP

-164 IVTYTVDVNSEL
+164 IVTYAVDVNSEL

-185 AVVVHREVDGF
+185 AVVVHREVDSF

-226 VNEKRLKDIV
+226 VNENRLKDIV

-291 QSNLTDAMKKKITDY
+291 QSNLTDVMKKKITDY

-400 TPDTIE
+400 SPDTIE
-406 KSTEKFKDFLGD
+406 KATEKFKDFLGD

-450 KEVTYGD
+450 KQITYGD

-463 IPIESAEESSD
+463 IPVENKDDGNDI
-474 KKKEYIKNVIE
+474 KKEYIKNVIK

-500 KRSDGKQIVIKID
+500 KRSDGKQIIIKID

-586 GDKLISNSP
+586 VDKLISNSP
-595 STFLRDLSDFLAG
+595 RTFLRDLADFLAE
-608 LFGKKITTIDP
+608 LFNKKITVVDP
-619 NLSAHSGVN
+619 NLSTHGGVN
-628 PNDVKLKD
+628 PHDVKLKD

-646 TLDANGILTDLGFD
+646 TLDANGILSDLGFD
-660 YKSFIKAI
+660 YASFIKAI
-668 KDKYAEKMIEQYAK
+668 KDKYAEKMIEQYSK

-712 ILKELL
+712 ILKEFL

-726 AANSDLPKEH
+726 AANSDLPKQY
-736 LESTINN
+736 LDSTVKN

-753 KYEVIGN
+753 QYEIIGN

-768 IDVAVSTDQINELLG
+768 IDVAVSTEQLNQLFG

-798 LHVESNVPSNV
+798 LHVESNVPPNV
-809 PIPSFKINTGL
+809 PTPAFKINTGL

-834 NPVKSTETPNED
+834 NPVKSTEIPNED

-877 RNILLMNIMSHSY
+877 RNILLMNIMSHSH

-907 KGLQSADVVTNEKG
+907 KGLQSADVITNEKG

>member
-21 TRIDHAED
+21 ARIDHAED

-46 IELEKD
+46 IELEKE
-52 GYKNVTMKWDGSP
+52 GYKNVTLKWDGSP

-96 PEELEQMFLGRGKSV
+96 PEELEQMFLNRGKSV
-111 KTDEYRLF
+111 KTDEYRIF
-119 VQNMKSTFSI
+119 AQNMKSAFSI
-129 FESSVP
+129 FESAVP
-135 TTFRGYFKGDLLYFS
+135 STFKGYFKGDLLYFNI
-150 TPLIENGRYVFKPN
+150 PLIENGRYVFKPN

-176 GRRIAQSKA
+176 GRKIAQSKA
-185 AVVVHREVDGF
+185 AVVVHREVDNF

-213 LVIPPISVNNPPD
+213 LIIPPISVNNPPD

-236 LYINKHARNIDD
+236 NYINKHARNIDD
-248 FINPSKLASM
+248 FIDTSKLAGM

-273 KVDTGLVNIG
+273 KVDTGLINIG
-283 DDFLQWIS
+283 NDFLQWTD
-291 QSNLTDAMKKKITDY
+291 QSNLTSAMKKKIADY
-306 VNSNRDGFDSLWK
+306 VNSNRNGFESLWK

-324 MSVKDEIINQIDNQG
+324 MTVKDDIINQIDNQD

-373 AANRAAHKQPID
+373 AANRAAHKQPIE

-406 KSTEKFKDFLGD
+406 KSTEKFTDFLGD
-418 LNKFLIDKSLPE
+418 LNKFLNDKSLPE
-430 IKDYQILG
+430 IKDYQVLG

-485 FIETSGQNYIDIESA
+485 FIEISGQNYIDIESA

-513 EDTWV
+513 DKNWV
-518 QLDLLYTTKIYKDW
+518 QLDLLYTTKVYKDW

-586 GDKLISNSP
+586 VDKLISNSP
-595 STFLRDLSDFLAG
+595 NTFLRDLADFLAG
-608 LFGKKITTIDP
+608 LFGKKIVSVDS
-619 NLSAHSGVN
+619 NLSAHGGVD
-628 PNDVKLKD
+628 PNNVKLKD

-660 YKSFIKAI
+660 YGSFIKSI
-668 KDKYAEKMIEQYAK
+668 KEKYAEKMIEQYAK

-726 AANSDLPKEH
+726 AANSDLPKEY
-736 LESTINN
+736 LDSTIRN
-743 GLKIWNLDKL
+743 GLKIWNLDIL
-753 KYEVIGN
+753 KYEIIGN
-760 KSKPVLGD
+760 KTKPVLGD
-768 IDVAVSTDQINELLG
+768 IDVAVSTDQIDELLG
-783 VNYDYDK
+783 VNYDVDK
-790 KTFYEKLK
+790 KIFYEKLQK
-798 LHVESNVPSNV
+798 YVDSNKPNVPS
-809 PIPSFKINTGL
+809 PSFKINTGL

-834 NPVKSTETPNED
+834 NTVRSTETPNED
-846 GYVQIDLM
+846 GYIQIDLM
-854 IGDLNFMVKA
+854 IGNLNFMVKS
-864 LSGAPESKYKAAL
+864 LSGAPESKYKASL

-897 KMKRYQMNWK
+897 KMKRYQFNWK

-941 LFGKNVTFNDIN
+941 LFGNNVTFNDIN

-961 VKGNTFRYKN
+961 VKGNTFLYKN
-971 KRTEIF
+971 KRTDILN
-977 DDFKKELD
+977 DFKKELE

>member
-21 TRIDHAED
+21 ARIDHAED

-83 GFVAKGYNGRPTS
+83 GFVAKGYNGRPTT

-164 IVTYTVDVNSEL
+164 IVTYAVDVNSEL

-185 AVVVHREVDGF
+185 AVVVHREVDSF

-226 VNEKRLKDIV
+226 VNENRLKDIV

-400 TPDTIE
+400 SPDTIE
-406 KSTEKFKDFLGD
+406 KATEKFKDFLGD

-450 KEVTYGD
+450 KQITYGD

-463 IPIESAEESSD
+463 IPVENKDDGNDI
-474 KKKEYIKNVIE
+474 KKEYIKNVIK

-500 KRSDGKQIVIKID
+500 KRSDGKQIIIKID

-586 GDKLISNSP
+586 VDKLISNSP
-595 STFLRDLSDFLAG
+595 RTFLRDLADFLAE
-608 LFGKKITTIDP
+608 LFNKKITVVDP
-619 NLSAHSGVN
+619 NLSTHGGVN
-628 PNDVKLKD
+628 PHDVKLKD

-646 TLDANGILTDLGFD
+646 TLDANGILSDLGFD
-660 YKSFIKAI
+660 YASFIKAI
-668 KDKYAEKMIEQYAK
+668 KDKYAEKMIEQYSK

-834 NPVKSTETPNED
+834 NPVKSTETSNED

-854 IGDLNFMVKA
+854 IGDLNFMVKS

-877 RNILLMNIMSHSY
+877 RNILLMNIMSHSH

>member
-1 MIKLNNLEHFLVSNI
+1 MTKLNNLEQFLVSNI
-16 LLNEA
+16 LNEGA
-21 TRIDHAED
+21 RIDHAED

-46 IELEKD
+46 IELEKG

-83 GFVAKGYNGRPTS
+83 GFVAKSYNGRPTS
-96 PEELEQMFLGRGKSV
+96 PEELEQMFLNRGKSV
-111 KTDEYRLF
+111 KTNEYRLF
-119 VQNMKSTFSI
+119 VLNMKDAFSV
-129 FESSVP
+129 FESAVP
-135 TTFRGYFKGDLLYFS
+135 STFRGYFKGDLLYFK
-150 TPLIENGRYVFKPN
+150 TPLIENGRYIFKPN
-164 IVTYTVDVNSEL
+164 IVTYAVEVDSEL
-176 GRRIAQSKA
+176 GRKITQSKA
-185 AVVVHREVDGF
+185 AVVVHREVDSF
-196 GNETAITN
+196 GNESAITN
-204 YNVFQGKQL
+204 YNIFQGKQL
-213 LVIPPISVNNPPD
+213 LVIPPISVHNPPD

-236 LYINKHARNIDD
+236 LYINKHARNIDE
-248 FINPSKLASM
+248 FLNPAKLAGM

-283 DDFLQWIS
+283 DDFLTWVD
-291 QSNLTDAMKKKITDY
+291 QSNLTGAMKKKITDY

-324 MSVKDEIINQIDNQG
+324 MAVKEEIINQIDNQDT
-339 SEIKS
+339 EIKS

-373 AANRAAHKQPID
+373 AANRAAHKQPIE
-385 EGGWLKPELTSKTVL
+385 EGGWLKPELTSKTIL

-406 KSTEKFKDFLGD
+406 KATDKFKFFLDD
-418 LNKFLIDKSLPE
+418 LNKYLDDKSLLP
-430 IKDYQILG
+430 IKNYQVLG
-438 SAGYYKQDQQDK
+438 SAGYYKQDKEDK

-463 IPIESAEESSD
+463 VPIESAEESSE
-474 KKKEYIKNVIE
+474 KKKQYIQNVIE
-485 FIETSGQNYIDIESA
+485 FIEKSGQDYIDVESA

-513 EDTWV
+513 ENNWV
-518 QLDLLYTTKIYKDW
+518 QLDLLYTTKVYKDW
-532 FAARFTPER
+532 FASRFTPER

-586 GDKLISNSP
+586 VDKLISTNP
-595 STFLRDLSDFLAG
+595 STFLRDLADFLAD
-608 LFGKKITTIDP
+608 LFGKKITSIDP

-646 TLDANGILTDLGFD
+646 TLDTNGILTDLGFD
-660 YKSFIKAI
+660 YQSFITAI
-668 KDKYAEKMIEQYAK
+668 KNKYAEKMIEQYAK

-697 KIKKHADLG
+697 KIKKHADMG

-736 LESTINN
+736 LDSTVKN

-760 KSKPVLGD
+760 KTKPVLGD
-768 IDVAVSTDQINELLG
+768 IDIAVSVDQLNELLG
-783 VNYDYDK
+783 ANYDYDK
-790 KTFYEKLK
+790 KGFYEKLQK
-798 LHVESNVPSNV
+798 YAESNKPNV
-809 PIPSFKINTGL
+809 PTPSFKIITGL

-826 VPIIDENG
+826 VPIVDENG
-834 NPVKSTETPNED
+834 NPVRSTEIPNED

-854 IGDLNFMVKA
+854 IGDLNFMIKS
-864 LSGAPESKYKAAL
+864 LSGAPESKHKAAL

-897 KMKRYQMNWK
+897 KQKRYQFNWK
-907 KGLQSADVVTNEKG
+907 KGLQSADVITNEKG

-928 KTVYTDMDDVAEF
+928 KIVYTDMDEVAKF
-941 LFGKNVTFNDIN
+941 LFGDNVTFNDIN

-971 KRTEIF
+971 KKTEILN
-977 DDFKKELD
+977 DFKKELE

>member
-21 TRIDHAED
+21 ARIDHAED

-83 GFVAKGYNGRPTS
+83 GFVAKGYNGRPTT

-129 FESSVP
+129 FESAVP

-164 IVTYTVDVNSEL
+164 IVTYAVDVNSEL

-185 AVVVHREVDGF
+185 AVVVHREVDSF

-226 VNEKRLKDIV
+226 VNENRLKDIV

-291 QSNLTDAMKKKITDY
+291 QSNLTDVMKKKITDY
-306 VNSNRDGFDSLWK
+306 VNNNKNGFDSLWK

-324 MSVKDEIINQIDNQG
+324 MSVKDEIINQIDNQD

-400 TPDTIE
+400 SPDTIE
-406 KSTEKFKDFLGD
+406 KATEKFKDFLGD

-450 KEVTYGD
+450 KQITYGD

-463 IPIESAEESSD
+463 IPVENKDDGNDI
-474 KKKEYIKNVIE
+474 KKEYIKNVIK

-500 KRSDGKQIVIKID
+500 KRSDGKQIIIKID

-532 FAARFTPER
+532 FATRFTPER

-586 GDKLISNSP
+586 VDKLISNSP
-595 STFLRDLSDFLAG
+595 RTFLRDLSDFLAG
-608 LFGKKITTIDP
+608 LFGKKITDIDQ

-646 TLDANGILTDLGFD
+646 TLDANGILSDLGFD
-660 YKSFIKAI
+660 YASFIKAI
-668 KDKYAEKMIEQYAK
+668 KDKYAEKMIEQYSK

-712 ILKELL
+712 ILKEFL

-726 AANSDLPKEH
+726 AANSDLPKQY
-736 LESTINN
+736 LDSTVKN

-753 KYEVIGN
+753 QYEIIGN

-768 IDVAVSTDQINELLG
+768 IDVAVSTEQLNQLFG

-798 LHVESNVPSNV
+798 LHVESNVPPNV
-809 PIPSFKINTGL
+809 PTPAFKINTGL

-834 NPVKSTETPNED
+834 NPVKSTEIPNED

-877 RNILLMNIMSHSY
+877 RNILLMNIMYHSH

-907 KGLQSADVVTNEKG
+907 KGLQSADVITNEKG

>member
-21 TRIDHAED
+21 ARIDHAED

-83 GFVAKGYNGRPTS
+83 GFVAKGYNGRPTT

-164 IVTYTVDVNSEL
+164 IVTYAVDVNSEL

-185 AVVVHREVDGF
+185 AVVVHREVDSF

-226 VNEKRLKDIV
+226 VNENRLKDIV

-400 TPDTIE
+400 SPDTIE
-406 KSTEKFKDFLGD
+406 KATDKFKEFLAD
-418 LNKFLIDKSLPE
+418 LNMFLTDIPLTP

-450 KEVTYGD
+450 KQITYGD

-463 IPIESAEESSD
+463 IPVENKDDGNDI
-474 KKKEYIKNVIE
+474 KKEYIKNVIK

-500 KRSDGKQIVIKID
+500 KRSDGKQIIIKID

-532 FAARFTPER
+532 FATRFTPER

-586 GDKLISNSP
+586 VDKLISNSP
-595 STFLRDLSDFLAG
+595 RTFLRDLADFLAE
-608 LFGKKITTIDP
+608 LFNKKITVVDA
-619 NLSAHSGVN
+619 NLSTHSGVN
-628 PNDVKLKD
+628 PHDVKLKD

-646 TLDANGILTDLGFD
+646 TLDANGILSDLGFD
-660 YKSFIKAI
+660 YASFIKAI
-668 KDKYAEKMIEQYAK
+668 KDKYAEKMIEQYSK

-712 ILKELL
+712 ILKEFL

-726 AANSDLPKEH
+726 AANSDLPKQY
-736 LESTINN
+736 LDSTVKN

-753 KYEVIGN
+753 QYEIIGN

-768 IDVAVSTDQINELLG
+768 IDVAVSTEQLNQLFG

-798 LHVESNVPSNV
+798 LHVEANVPPNV
-809 PIPSFKINTGL
+809 PTPAFKINTGL

-834 NPVKSTETPNED
+834 NPVKSTEIPNED

-877 RNILLMNIMSHSY
+877 RNILLMNIMSHSH

-907 KGLQSADVVTNEKG
+907 KGLQSADVITNEKG

>member
-16 LLNEA
+16 LLNESA
-21 TRIDHAED
+21 RIDHAED

-111 KTDEYRLF
+111 KTEEYRLF

-164 IVTYTVDVNSEL
+164 IVTYAVDVNSEL

-185 AVVVHREVDGF
+185 AVVVHREVDSF

-226 VNEKRLKDIV
+226 VNENRLKDIV

-400 TPDTIE
+400 SPDTIE
-406 KSTEKFKDFLGD
+406 KATEKFKDFLGD

-450 KEVTYGD
+450 KQITYGD

-463 IPIESAEESSD
+463 IPVENKDDGNDI
-474 KKKEYIKNVIE
+474 KKEYIKNVIK

-500 KRSDGKQIVIKID
+500 KRSDGKQIIIKID

-532 FAARFTPER
+532 FATRFTPER

-586 GDKLISNSP
+586 VDKLISNSP
-595 STFLRDLSDFLAG
+595 RTFLRDLADFLAE
-608 LFGKKITTIDP
+608 LFNKKITVVDP
-619 NLSAHSGVN
+619 NLSTHGGVN
-628 PNDVKLKD
+628 PHDVKLKD

-646 TLDANGILTDLGFD
+646 TLDANGILSDLGFD
-660 YKSFIKAI
+660 YASFIKAI
-668 KDKYAEKMIEQYAK
+668 KDKYAEKMIEQYSK

-712 ILKELL
+712 ILKEFL

-726 AANSDLPKEH
+726 AANSDLPKQY
-736 LESTINN
+736 LDSTVKN

-753 KYEVIGN
+753 QYEIIGN

-768 IDVAVSTDQINELLG
+768 IDVAVSTEQLNQLFG

-798 LHVESNVPSNV
+798 LHVESNVPPNV
-809 PIPSFKINTGL
+809 PTPAFKINTGL

-834 NPVKSTETPNED
+834 NPVKSTEIPNED

-877 RNILLMNIMSHSY
+877 RNILLMNIMSHSH

-907 KGLQSADVVTNEKG
+907 KGLQSADVITNEKG

>member
-586 GDKLISNSP
+586 VDKLISNSP
-595 STFLRDLSDFLAG
+595 STFLRDLADFLAE
-608 LFGKKITTIDP
+608 LFNKKITVVDP
-619 NLSAHSGVN
+619 NLSTHGGVN
-628 PNDVKLKD
+628 PHDVKLKD

-646 TLDANGILTDLGFD
+646 TLDANGILSDLGFD
-660 YKSFIKAI
+660 YASFIKAI
-668 KDKYAEKMIEQYAK
+668 KDKYAEKMIEQYSK

-712 ILKELL
+712 ILKEFL

-726 AANSDLPKEH
+726 AANSDLPKQY
-736 LESTINN
+736 LDSTVKN

-753 KYEVIGN
+753 QYEIIGN

-768 IDVAVSTDQINELLG
+768 IDVAVSTEQLNQLFG

-798 LHVESNVPSNV
+798 LHVEANVPPNV
-809 PIPSFKINTGL
+809 PTPAFKINTGL

-834 NPVKSTETPNED
+834 NPVKSTEIPNED

-877 RNILLMNIMSHSY
+877 RNILLMNIMSHSH

>member
-21 TRIDHAED
+21 ARIDHAED

-83 GFVAKGYNGRPTS
+83 GFVAKGYNGRPTT

-129 FESSVP
+129 FESAVP

-164 IVTYTVDVNSEL
+164 IVTYAVDVNSEL

-185 AVVVHREVDGF
+185 AVVVHREVDSF

-226 VNEKRLKDIV
+226 VNENRLKDIV

-400 TPDTIE
+400 SPDTIE
-406 KSTEKFKDFLGD
+406 KATDKFKEFLAD
-418 LNKFLIDKSLPE
+418 LNMFLTDIPLTP

-450 KEVTYGD
+450 KQITYGD

-463 IPIESAEESSD
+463 IPVENKDDGNDI
-474 KKKEYIKNVIE
+474 KKEYIKNVIK

-500 KRSDGKQIVIKID
+500 KRSDGKQIIIKID

-532 FAARFTPER
+532 FATRFTPER

-586 GDKLISNSP
+586 VDKLISNSP
-595 STFLRDLSDFLAG
+595 RTFLRDLADFLAE
-608 LFGKKITTIDP
+608 LFNKKITVVDP
-619 NLSAHSGVN
+619 NLSTHGGVN
-628 PNDVKLKD
+628 PHDVKLKD

-646 TLDANGILTDLGFD
+646 TLDANGILSDLGFD
-660 YKSFIKAI
+660 YASFIKTI
-668 KDKYAEKMIEQYAK
+668 KDKYAEKMIEQYSK

-712 ILKELL
+712 ILKEFL

-726 AANSDLPKEH
+726 AANSDLPKQY
-736 LESTINN
+736 LDSTVKN

-753 KYEVIGN
+753 QYEIIGN

-768 IDVAVSTDQINELLG
+768 IDVAVSTEQLNQLFG

-798 LHVESNVPSNV
+798 LHVESNVPPNV
-809 PIPSFKINTGL
+809 PTPAFKINTGL

-834 NPVKSTETPNED
+834 NPVKSTEIPNED

-877 RNILLMNIMSHSY
+877 RNILLMNIMSHSH

-907 KGLQSADVVTNEKG
+907 KGLQSADVITNEKG

>member
-1 MIKLNNLEHFLVSNI
+1 MVSNI

-185 AVVVHREVDGF
+185 AVVVHREVDNF

-351 GEGYVFSHPEGD
+351 GEGYVFSHPEGGF
-363 IKYVSRSKFS
+363 VLVRW
-373 AANRAAHKQPID
+373 Q
-385 EGGWLKPELTSKTVL
+385 GWH
-400 TPDTIE
+400 
-406 KSTEKFKDFLGD
+406 
-418 LNKFLIDKSLPE
+418 
-430 IKDYQILG
+430 
-438 SAGYYKQDQQDK
+438 
-450 KEVTYGD
+450 
-457 IDVMVV
+457 
-463 IPIESAEESSD
+463 
-474 KKKEYIKNVIE
+474 
-485 FIETSGQNYIDIESA
+485 
-500 KRSDGKQIVIKID
+500 
-513 EDTWV
+513 
-518 QLDLLYTTKIYKDW
+518 
-532 FAARFTPER
+532 
-541 GIKGFTMG
+541 
-549 GMYSALAEVLNIRI
+549 
-563 GDTGVRAKFKDGKIV
+563 
-578 SPMLRKDV
+578 
-586 GDKLISNSP
+586 
-595 STFLRDLSDFLAG
+595 
-608 LFGKKITTIDP
+608 
-619 NLSAHSGVN
+619 LSAC
-628 PNDVKLKD
+628 
-636 LTTGV
+636 
-641 LGFAK
+641 
-646 TLDANGILTDLGFD
+646 
-660 YKSFIKAI
+660 
-668 KDKYAEKMIEQYAK
+668 QYWCGQSP
-682 KEKKATTPET
+682 AT
-692 QASID
+692 
-697 KIKKHADLG
+697 H
-706 NKIVND
+706 
-712 ILKELL
+712 
-718 ITEGGNAV
+718 
-726 AANSDLPKEH
+726 
-736 LESTINN
+736 
-743 GLKIWNLDKL
+743 
-753 KYEVIGN
+753 
-760 KSKPVLGD
+760 
-768 IDVAVSTDQINELLG
+768 
-783 VNYDYDK
+783 
-790 KTFYEKLK
+790 
-798 LHVESNVPSNV
+798 
-809 PIPSFKINTGL
+809 
-820 DQLHLN
+820 
-826 VPIIDENG
+826 
-834 NPVKSTETPNED
+834 
-846 GYVQIDLM
+846 GYR
-854 IGDLNFMVKA
+854 
-864 LSGAPESKYKAAL
+864 L
-877 RNILLMNIMSHSY
+877 RC
-890 EPTEDPN
+890 
-897 KMKRYQMNWK
+897 R
-907 KGLQSADVVTNEKG
+907 QSQVWE
-921 KQEKQNI
+921 
-928 KTVYTDMDDVAEF
+928 
-941 LFGKNVTFNDIN
+941 
-953 TLEKLIKL
+953 
-961 VKGNTFRYKN
+961 
-971 KRTEIF
+971 
-977 DDFKKELD
+977 
-985 RLKVKL
+985 

>member
-185 AVVVHREVDGF
+185 AVVVHREVDNF

-586 GDKLISNSP
+586 VDKLISNSP

-783 VNYDYDK
+783 INYDYDK

-846 GYVQIDLM
+846 GYVQIDL
-854 IGDLNFMVKA
+854 NFYLA
-864 LSGAPESKYKAAL
+864 
-877 RNILLMNIMSHSY
+877 
-890 EPTEDPN
+890 
-897 KMKRYQMNWK
+897 KM
-907 KGLQSADVVTNEKG
+907 
-921 KQEKQNI
+921 
-928 KTVYTDMDDVAEF
+928 
-941 LFGKNVTFNDIN
+941 
-953 TLEKLIKL
+953 
-961 VKGNTFRYKN
+961 
-971 KRTEIF
+971 
-977 DDFKKELD
+977 
-985 RLKVKL
+985 

>member
-21 TRIDHAED
+21 ARIDHAED

-46 IELEKD
+46 IELEKE

-96 PEELEQMFLGRGKSV
+96 PEELEQMFLNRGKSV

-119 VQNMKSTFSI
+119 VQNMKSAFSI
-129 FESSVP
+129 FESAVP
-135 TTFRGYFKGDLLYFS
+135 STFRGYFKGDLLYFN

-164 IVTYTVDVNSEL
+164 IVTYAVDVNSEL

-185 AVVVHREVDGF
+185 AVVVHREVDSF

-226 VNEKRLKDIV
+226 VNEKRLKDIII
-236 LYINKHARNIDD
+236 YINKHARNIDD
-248 FINPSKLASM
+248 FIDPSKLASM

-283 DDFLQWIS
+283 DDFLQWID
-291 QSNLTDAMKKKITDY
+291 QSNLTSAMKKKIADY
-306 VNSNRDGFDSLWK
+306 VNSNRDGFESLWK

-324 MSVKDEIINQIDNQG
+324 MTVKDEIINQIDNQDT
-339 SEIKS
+339 EIKS

-373 AANRAAHKQPID
+373 VANRAAHRQPIE

-406 KSTEKFKDFLGD
+406 KATEKFTDFLGD
-418 LNKFLIDKSLPE
+418 LNKFLSGKSLPE
-430 IKDYQILG
+430 IKDYQVLG

-513 EDTWV
+513 EDNWV
-518 QLDLLYTTKIYKDW
+518 QLDLLYTTKVYKDW

-549 GMYSALAEVLNIRI
+549 GMYAALAEVLNIRI

-586 GDKLISNSP
+586 VDKLISNSP
-595 STFLRDLSDFLAG
+595 NTFLRDLADFLAG
-608 LFGKKITTIDP
+608 LFGKKITSIDP
-619 NLSAHSGVN
+619 NLSAHSGVD
-628 PNDVKLKD
+628 PNNVKLKD

-660 YKSFIKAI
+660 YGSFIKAI
-668 KDKYAEKMIEQYAK
+668 KEKYAEKMIEQYAK

-726 AANSDLPKEH
+726 AANSDLPKEY
-736 LESTINN
+736 LESTISN
-743 GLKIWNLDKL
+743 GLKMWNLDKL
-753 KYEVIGN
+753 KYEIIGN

-783 VNYDYDK
+783 ANYDVDK
-790 KTFYEKLK
+790 KVFYEKLQK
-798 LHVESNVPSNV
+798 YVDSNKPNVPS
-809 PIPSFKINTGL
+809 PSFKINTGL

-834 NPVKSTETPNED
+834 NTVRSTETPTED

-854 IGDLNFMVKA
+854 IGDLNFMVKS

-897 KMKRYQMNWK
+897 KMKRYQFNWK

-921 KQEKQNI
+921 KLEKQNI
-928 KTVYTDMDDVAEF
+928 KTVYTDMDDVAKF
-941 LFGKNVTFNDIN
+941 LFGDNVTFNDIN

-971 KRTEIF
+971 KRTEILN
-977 DDFKKELD
+977 DFKKELE

>member
-1 MIKLNNLEHFLVSNI
+1 MIKLNNLEQFLVSNI

-21 TRIDHAED
+21 ARIDHAED

-46 IELEKD
+46 IDLESD

-65 AVVFG
+65 AVIFG

-96 PEELEQMFLGRGKSV
+96 PEELQQMFLNRGKSV

-119 VQNMKSTFSI
+119 VQEMKNIFSTF
-129 FESSVP
+129 ESAVP
-135 TTFRGYFKGDLLYFS
+135 TTFRGYFKGDLLYFK

-164 IVTYTVDVNSEL
+164 IVTYAVNINSEL
-176 GRRIAQSKA
+176 GKKINQSKA
-185 AVVVHREVDGF
+185 GVVVHREVDSF

-213 LVIPPISVNNPPD
+213 LVIPPISVNNPPN
-226 VNEKRLKDIV
+226 VNEKRLNDII

-258 KMTNFPDILYKYLNS
+258 KMTNFPDVLYKYLNS

-291 QSNLTDAMKKKITDY
+291 QSNLTDVMKKKITDY
-306 VNSNRDGFDSLWK
+306 VNNNKNGFDSLWK

-324 MSVKDEIINQIDNQG
+324 MSVKDEIINQIDNQD

-400 TPDTIE
+400 SPDTIE
-406 KSTEKFKDFLGD
+406 KSTEKFKVFLAD
-418 LNKFLIDKSLPE
+418 LNMFLSNIPLTP

-438 SAGYYKQDQQDK
+438 SAGYYKQDQHDK
-450 KEVTYGD
+450 AQVTYGD

-474 KKKEYIKNVIE
+474 KKKEYITNVIK

-500 KRSDGKQIVIKID
+500 KRSDGKQIIIKLD
-513 EDTWV
+513 DGDWV

-549 GMYSALAEVLNIRI
+549 GMYAALAEVLNIRI

-586 GDKLISNSP
+586 VDKLISSSP
-595 STFLRDLSDFLAG
+595 RTFLRDLADFLAG
-608 LFGKKITTIDP
+608 LFGKKITDIDQ

-646 TLDANGILTDLGFD
+646 TLDKNGILTDLGFD
-660 YKSFIKAI
+660 YGSFIKAI
-668 KDKYAEKMIEQYAK
+668 KDKYAEKMIEQYSK

-712 ILKELL
+712 ILKEFL

-726 AANSDLPKEH
+726 AANSDLPKQY
-736 LESTINN
+736 LDSTIKN
-743 GLKIWNLDKL
+743 GLKIWNLDSL
-753 KYEVIGN
+753 NYEIIGN

-768 IDVAVSTDQINELLG
+768 IDVAVSTEQLNQLFG

-790 KTFYEKLK
+790 KMFYDKLK
-798 LHVESNVPSNV
+798 QHAESNTPSTVPT
-809 PIPSFKINTGL
+809 PAFKINTGL

-834 NPVKSTETPNED
+834 NPVKSTEIPNED

-854 IGDLNFMVKA
+854 IGDLNFMVKS
-864 LSGAPESKYKAAL
+864 LSGAPDSKYKAAL
-877 RNILLMNIMSHSY
+877 RNILLMNIMSNSY
-890 EPTEDPN
+890 ESTEDPN
-897 KMKRYQMNWK
+897 KMTRYQMNWK
-907 KGLQSADVVTNEKG
+907 KGLQSADVITNEKG

-941 LFGKNVTFNDIN
+941 LFGNNVTFNDIN

-971 KRTEIF
+971 KRTEILN
-977 DDFKKELD
+977 DFKKELE

>member
-16 LLNEA
+16 LLNESA
-21 TRIDHAED
+21 RIDHAED

-164 IVTYTVDVNSEL
+164 IVTYAVDVNSEL

-185 AVVVHREVDGF
+185 AVVVHREVDSF

-226 VNEKRLKDIV
+226 VNENRLKDIV

-291 QSNLTDAMKKKITDY
+291 QSNLTDVMKKKITDY

-400 TPDTIE
+400 SPDTIE
-406 KSTEKFKDFLGD
+406 KATEKFKDFLGD

-450 KEVTYGD
+450 KQITYGD

-463 IPIESAEESSD
+463 IPVENKDDGNDI
-474 KKKEYIKNVIE
+474 KKEYIKNVIK

-500 KRSDGKQIVIKID
+500 KRSDGKQIIIKID

-532 FAARFTPER
+532 FATRFTPER

-586 GDKLISNSP
+586 VDKLISNSP
-595 STFLRDLSDFLAG
+595 RTFLRDLADFLAE
-608 LFGKKITTIDP
+608 LFNKKITVVDP
-619 NLSAHSGVN
+619 NLSTHGGVN
-628 PNDVKLKD
+628 PHDVKLKD

-646 TLDANGILTDLGFD
+646 TLDANGILSDLGFD
-660 YKSFIKAI
+660 YASFIKAI
-668 KDKYAEKMIEQYAK
+668 KDKYAEKMIEQYSK

-712 ILKELL
+712 ILKEFL

-726 AANSDLPKEH
+726 AANSDLPKQY
-736 LESTINN
+736 LDSTVKN

-753 KYEVIGN
+753 QYEIIGN

-768 IDVAVSTDQINELLG
+768 IDVAVSTEQLNQLFG

-798 LHVESNVPSNV
+798 LHVEANVPPNV
-809 PIPSFKINTGL
+809 PTPAFKINTGL

-834 NPVKSTETPNED
+834 NPVKSTEIPNED

-877 RNILLMNIMSHSY
+877 RNILLMNIMSHSH

-907 KGLQSADVVTNEKG
+907 KGLQSADVITNEKG

>member
-16 LLNEA
+16 LLNESA
-21 TRIDHAED
+21 RIDHAED

-129 FESSVP
+129 FESAVP

-164 IVTYTVDVNSEL
+164 IVTYAVDVNSEL

-185 AVVVHREVDGF
+185 AVVVHREVDSF

-226 VNEKRLKDIV
+226 VNENRLKDIV

-291 QSNLTDAMKKKITDY
+291 QSNLTDVMKKKITDY

-400 TPDTIE
+400 SPDTIE
-406 KSTEKFKDFLGD
+406 KATEKFKDFLGD

-450 KEVTYGD
+450 KQITYGD

-463 IPIESAEESSD
+463 IPVENKDDGNDI
-474 KKKEYIKNVIE
+474 KKEYIKNVIK

-500 KRSDGKQIVIKID
+500 KRSDGKQIIIKID

-586 GDKLISNSP
+586 VDKLISNSP
-595 STFLRDLSDFLAG
+595 RTFLRDLADFLAE
-608 LFGKKITTIDP
+608 LFNKKITVVDP
-619 NLSAHSGVN
+619 NLSTHGGVN
-628 PNDVKLKD
+628 PHDVKLKD

-646 TLDANGILTDLGFD
+646 TLDANGILSDLGFD
-660 YKSFIKAI
+660 YASFIKAI
-668 KDKYAEKMIEQYAK
+668 KDKYAEKMIEQYSK

-712 ILKELL
+712 ILKEFL

-726 AANSDLPKEH
+726 AANSDLPKQY
-736 LESTINN
+736 LDSTVKN

-753 KYEVIGN
+753 QYEIIGN

-768 IDVAVSTDQINELLG
+768 IDVAVSTEQLNQLFG

-798 LHVESNVPSNV
+798 LHVEANVPPNV
-809 PIPSFKINTGL
+809 PTPAFKINTGL

-834 NPVKSTETPNED
+834 NPVKSTEIPNED

-877 RNILLMNIMSHSY
+877 RNILLMNIMSHSH

-907 KGLQSADVVTNEKG
+907 KGLQSADVITNEKG

>member
-185 AVVVHREVDGF
+185 AVVVHREVDNF

-586 GDKLISNSP
+586 VDKLISNSP

-783 VNYDYDK
+783 INYDYDK

-864 LSGAPESKYKAAL
+864 LSGAPES
-877 RNILLMNIMSHSY
+877 MNFY
-890 EPTEDPN
+890 LA
-897 KMKRYQMNWK
+897 KM
-907 KGLQSADVVTNEKG
+907 
-921 KQEKQNI
+921 
-928 KTVYTDMDDVAEF
+928 
-941 LFGKNVTFNDIN
+941 
-953 TLEKLIKL
+953 
-961 VKGNTFRYKN
+961 
-971 KRTEIF
+971 
-977 DDFKKELD
+977 
-985 RLKVKL
+985 

>member
-1 MIKLNNLEHFLVSNI
+1 MTKLNNLEQFLVSNI
-16 LLNEA
+16 LNESA
-21 TRIDHAED
+21 RIDHAED

-46 IELEKD
+46 IELEKE

-96 PEELEQMFLGRGKSV
+96 PEELEQMFLNRGKSV
-111 KTDEYRLF
+111 KTEEYRLF
-119 VQNMKSTFSI
+119 VQNMRSVFSI
-129 FESSVP
+129 FESAVP
-135 TTFRGYFKGDLLYFS
+135 STFKGYFKGDLLYFN

-185 AVVVHREVDGF
+185 AVVVHREVDSF
-196 GNETAITN
+196 GNETTITN

-248 FINPSKLASM
+248 FINPSKLSSM

-283 DDFLQWIS
+283 EDFLQWIS
-291 QSNLTDAMKKKITDY
+291 QSNLTDAMKKKIADY
-306 VNSNRDGFDSLWK
+306 VNSNRAGFDSLWK

-406 KSTEKFKDFLGD
+406 KATEKFTDFLGD

-532 FAARFTPER
+532 FASRFTPER

-586 GDKLISNSP
+586 VDKLISTNP
-595 STFLRDLSDFLAG
+595 TTFLRDLADFLAE
-608 LFGKKITTIDP
+608 LFGKKITSVDP

-628 PNDVKLKD
+628 PYDVKLKD

-646 TLDANGILTDLGFD
+646 TLDKNEILTDLGFD
-660 YKSFIKAI
+660 YKSFITAI
-668 KDKYAEKMIEQYAK
+668 KNKYAEKMIEQYAK

-697 KIKKHADLG
+697 KIKKHADMG

-718 ITEGGNAV
+718 INEGGNAV

-736 LESTINN
+736 LDSTVKN

-753 KYEVIGN
+753 KYEIIGN

-768 IDVAVSTDQINELLG
+768 IDIAVSLNQLNELLG
-783 VNYDYDK
+783 ANYEYDK
-790 KTFYEKLK
+790 KGFYEKLQK
-798 LHVESNVPSNV
+798 YVESNKPNV
-809 PIPSFKINTGL
+809 PTPSFKIIIGL

-834 NPVKSTETPNED
+834 NPVRSTEVPNED

-854 IGDLNFMVKA
+854 IGDLNFMIKA

-890 EPTEDPN
+890 ESTEDSN
-897 KMKRYQMNWK
+897 KQKRYQFNWK
-907 KGLQSADVVTNEKG
+907 KGLQSADVITNEKG

-928 KTVYTDMDDVAEF
+928 KTVYTDMDDVAKF
-941 LFGKNVTFNDIN
+941 LFGDNVTFNDIN

-961 VKGNTFRYKN
+961 VKGNNFRYKN
-971 KRTEIF
+971 KRTEILN
-977 DDFKKELD
+977 DFKKELE

>member
-1 MIKLNNLEHFLVSNI
+1 MIKLNNLEQFLVSNI

-21 TRIDHAED
+21 ARIDHAED

-46 IELEKD
+46 IDLESD

-65 AVVFG
+65 AVIFG

-96 PEELEQMFLGRGKSV
+96 PEELQQMFLNRGKSV

-119 VQNMKSTFSI
+119 VQEMKNIFSV
-129 FESSVP
+129 FESAVP
-135 TTFRGYFKGDLLYFS
+135 TTFRGYFKGDLLYFK

-164 IVTYTVDVNSEL
+164 IVTYAVNINSEL
-176 GRRIAQSKA
+176 GRKISQSKA
-185 AVVVHREVDGF
+185 GVVVHREVDSF

-204 YNVFQGKQL
+204 YNVFQGKEL
-213 LVIPPISVNNPPD
+213 LVIPPISVNNPPN
-226 VNEKRLKDIV
+226 VNEKRLKDII

-258 KMTNFPDILYKYLNS
+258 KMTNFPDVLYKYLNS

-291 QSNLTDAMKKKITDY
+291 QSNLTDVMKKKITDY
-306 VNSNRDGFDSLWK
+306 VNNNKNGFDSLWK

-324 MSVKDEIINQIDNQG
+324 MSVKDEIINQIDNQD

-400 TPDTIE
+400 SPDTIE
-406 KSTEKFKDFLGD
+406 KATDKFKVFLAD
-418 LNKFLIDKSLPE
+418 LNMFLSNIPLTP

-438 SAGYYKQDQQDK
+438 SAGYYKQDQHDK
-450 KEVTYGD
+450 AQVTYGD

-474 KKKEYIKNVIE
+474 KKKEYITNVIK

-500 KRSDGKQIVIKID
+500 KRSDGKQIIIKLD
-513 EDTWV
+513 DGDWV

-549 GMYSALAEVLNIRI
+549 GMYAALAEVLNIRI

-586 GDKLISNSP
+586 VDKLISSSP
-595 STFLRDLSDFLAG
+595 RTFLRDLADFLAG
-608 LFGKKITTIDP
+608 LFGKKITDIDQ

-646 TLDANGILTDLGFD
+646 TLDKNGILTDLGFD
-660 YKSFIKAI
+660 YGSFIKAI
-668 KDKYAEKMIEQYAK
+668 KDKYAEKMIEQYSK

-712 ILKELL
+712 ILKEFL

-726 AANSDLPKEH
+726 AANSDLPREY
-736 LESTINN
+736 LDSTIKN
-743 GLKIWNLDKL
+743 GLKIWNLDSL
-753 KYEVIGN
+753 NYEIIGN

-768 IDVAVSTDQINELLG
+768 IDVAVSTEQLNQLFG

-790 KTFYEKLK
+790 KMFYDKLK
-798 LHVESNVPSNV
+798 QHAEANTPSTVPT
-809 PIPSFKINTGL
+809 PAFKINTGL

-834 NPVKSTETPNED
+834 NPVKSTEIPNED

-854 IGDLNFMVKA
+854 IGDLNFMVKS
-864 LSGAPESKYKAAL
+864 LSGAPDSKYKAAL
-877 RNILLMNIMSHSY
+877 RNILLMNIMSNSY
-890 EPTEDPN
+890 ESTEDPN
-897 KMKRYQMNWK
+897 KMTRYQMNWK
-907 KGLQSADVVTNEKG
+907 KGLQSADVITNEKG

-941 LFGKNVTFNDIN
+941 LFGNNVTFNDIN

-971 KRTEIF
+971 KRTEILN
-977 DDFKKELD
+977 DFKKELE

>member
-21 TRIDHAED
+21 ARIDHAED

-46 IELEKD
+46 IELEKE
-52 GYKNVTMKWDGSP
+52 GYKNVTLKWDGSP

-96 PEELEQMFLGRGKSV
+96 PEELEQMFLNRGKSV
-111 KTDEYRLF
+111 KTDEYRIF
-119 VQNMKSTFSI
+119 AQNMKSAFSI
-129 FESSVP
+129 FESAVP
-135 TTFRGYFKGDLLYFS
+135 STFKGYFKGDLLYFNI
-150 TPLIENGRYVFKPN
+150 PLIENGRYVFKPN

-176 GRRIAQSKA
+176 GRKIAQSKA
-185 AVVVHREVDGF
+185 AVVVHREVDNF

-213 LVIPPISVNNPPD
+213 LIIPPISVNNPPD

-236 LYINKHARNIDD
+236 NYINKHARNIDD
-248 FINPSKLASM
+248 FIDTSKLAGM

-273 KVDTGLVNIG
+273 KVDTGLINIG
-283 DDFLQWIS
+283 NDFLQWTD
-291 QSNLTDAMKKKITDY
+291 QSNLTSAMKKKIADY
-306 VNSNRDGFDSLWK
+306 VNSNRNGFESLWK

-324 MSVKDEIINQIDNQG
+324 MTVKDDIINQIDNQD

-373 AANRAAHKQPID
+373 AANRAAHKQPIE

-406 KSTEKFKDFLGD
+406 KSTEKFTDFLGD
-418 LNKFLIDKSLPE
+418 LNKFLNDKSLPE
-430 IKDYQILG
+430 IKDYQVLG

-485 FIETSGQNYIDIESA
+485 FIEISGQNYIDIESA

-513 EDTWV
+513 DKNWV
-518 QLDLLYTTKIYKDW
+518 QLDLLYTTKVYKDW

-586 GDKLISNSP
+586 VDKLISNSP
-595 STFLRDLSDFLAG
+595 NTFLRDLADFLAG
-608 LFGKKITTIDP
+608 LFGKKIVSVDS
-619 NLSAHSGVN
+619 NLSAHGGVD
-628 PNDVKLKD
+628 PNNVKLKD

-660 YKSFIKAI
+660 YGSFIKAI

-726 AANSDLPKEH
+726 AANSDLPKEY
-736 LESTINN
+736 LDSTIRN
-743 GLKIWNLDKL
+743 GLKIWNLDIL
-753 KYEVIGN
+753 KYEIIGN
-760 KSKPVLGD
+760 KTKPVLGD
-768 IDVAVSTDQINELLG
+768 IDVAVSTDQIDELLG
-783 VNYDYDK
+783 VNYDVDK
-790 KTFYEKLK
+790 KIFYEKLQK
-798 LHVESNVPSNV
+798 YVDSNKPNVPS
-809 PIPSFKINTGL
+809 PSFKINTGL

-834 NPVKSTETPNED
+834 NTVRSTETPNED
-846 GYVQIDLM
+846 GYIQIDLM
-854 IGDLNFMVKA
+854 IGNLNFMVKS
-864 LSGAPESKYKAAL
+864 LSGAPESKYKASL

-897 KMKRYQMNWK
+897 KMKRYQFNWK

-941 LFGKNVTFNDIN
+941 LFGNNVTFNDIN

-961 VKGNTFRYKN
+961 VKGNTFLYKN
-971 KRTEIF
+971 KRTDILN
-977 DDFKKELD
+977 DFKKELE

>member
-21 TRIDHAED
+21 ARIDHAED

-46 IELEKD
+46 IELEKE

-96 PEELEQMFLGRGKSV
+96 PEELEQMFLNRGKSV

-119 VQNMKSTFSI
+119 VQNMKSAFSI
-129 FESSVP
+129 FESAVP
-135 TTFRGYFKGDLLYFS
+135 STFKGYFKGDLLYFN

-164 IVTYTVDVNSEL
+164 IVTYAVDVNSEL

-185 AVVVHREVDGF
+185 AVVVHREVDSF

-236 LYINKHARNIDD
+236 IYINKHARNIDD
-248 FINPSKLASM
+248 FIDPSKLASM

-283 DDFLQWIS
+283 DDFLQWID
-291 QSNLTDAMKKKITDY
+291 QSNLTSAMKKKIADY
-306 VNSNRDGFDSLWK
+306 VNSNRDGFESLWK

-324 MSVKDEIINQIDNQG
+324 MTVKDEIINQIDNQDT
-339 SEIKS
+339 EIKS

-373 AANRAAHKQPID
+373 AANRAAHRQPIE

-406 KSTEKFKDFLGD
+406 KATEKFTDFLGD
-418 LNKFLIDKSLPE
+418 LNKFLSGKSLPE
-430 IKDYQILG
+430 IKDYQVLG

-513 EDTWV
+513 EDNWV
-518 QLDLLYTTKIYKDW
+518 QLDLLYTTKVYKDW

-549 GMYSALAEVLNIRI
+549 GMYAALAEVLNIRI

-586 GDKLISNSP
+586 VDKLISNSP
-595 STFLRDLSDFLAG
+595 NTFLRDLADFLAG
-608 LFGKKITTIDP
+608 LFGKKITSVDP
-619 NLSAHSGVN
+619 NLSAHSGVD
-628 PNDVKLKD
+628 PNNVKLKD

-660 YKSFIKAI
+660 YGSFIKAI
-668 KDKYAEKMIEQYAK
+668 KEKYAEKMIEQYAK

-692 QASID
+692 QSSID

-726 AANSDLPKEH
+726 AANSDLPKEY
-736 LESTINN
+736 LESTISN

-753 KYEVIGN
+753 KYEIIGN

-783 VNYDYDK
+783 ANYDVDK
-790 KTFYEKLK
+790 KVFYEKLQK
-798 LHVESNVPSNV
+798 YVDSNKPNVPS
-809 PIPSFKINTGL
+809 PSFKINTGL

-834 NPVKSTETPNED
+834 NTVRSTETPNED

-854 IGDLNFMVKA
+854 IGDLNFMVKS

-897 KMKRYQMNWK
+897 KMKRYQFNWK

-921 KQEKQNI
+921 KLEKQNI
-928 KTVYTDMDDVAEF
+928 KTVYTDMDDVAKF
-941 LFGKNVTFNDIN
+941 LFGDNVTFNDIN

-971 KRTEIF
+971 KKTEILN
-977 DDFKKELD
+977 DFKKELE

>member
-21 TRIDHAED
+21 ARIDHAED

-83 GFVAKGYNGRPTS
+83 GFVAKGYNGRPTT

-111 KTDEYRLF
+111 KTEEYRLF

-129 FESSVP
+129 FESAVP

-164 IVTYTVDVNSEL
+164 IVTYAVDVNSEL

-185 AVVVHREVDGF
+185 AVVVHREVDSF

-226 VNEKRLKDIV
+226 VNENRLKDIV

-400 TPDTIE
+400 SPDTIE
-406 KSTEKFKDFLGD
+406 KATDKFKEFLAD
-418 LNKFLIDKSLPE
+418 LNMFLTDIPLTP

-450 KEVTYGD
+450 KQITYGD

-463 IPIESAEESSD
+463 IPVENKDDGNDI
-474 KKKEYIKNVIE
+474 KKEYIKNVIK

-500 KRSDGKQIVIKID
+500 KRSDGKQIIIKID

-532 FAARFTPER
+532 FATRFTPER

-586 GDKLISNSP
+586 VDKLISSSP
-595 STFLRDLSDFLAG
+595 RTFLRDLADFLAE
-608 LFGKKITTIDP
+608 LFNKKITVVDP

-628 PNDVKLKD
+628 PQDVKLKD

-641 LGFAK
+641 LGFAR
-646 TLDANGILTDLGFD
+646 TLDKNGILSDLGFD
-660 YKSFIKAI
+660 YASFIKAI
-668 KDKYAEKMIEQYAK
+668 KDKYAEKMIEQYSK

-697 KIKKHADLG
+697 KIKKHADMG

-712 ILKELL
+712 ILREFL

-726 AANSDLPKEH
+726 AANSELPKQY
-736 LESTINN
+736 LDSTVKN
-743 GLKIWNLDKL
+743 GLKIWNLDSL
-753 KYEVIGN
+753 KYEIIGN

-768 IDVAVSTDQINELLG
+768 IDVAVSTEQLNELLG
-783 VNYDYDK
+783 INYDYDK
-790 KTFYEKLK
+790 KSFYEKLK
-798 LHVESNVPSNV
+798 QHVESNVPSN
-809 PIPSFKINTGL
+809 IPTPAFKINTGL

-834 NPVKSTETPNED
+834 NSVKSTEIPKED

-854 IGDLNFMVKA
+854 IGDLNFMIKA

-897 KMKRYQMNWK
+897 KMKRYQFNWK
-907 KGLQSADVVTNEKG
+907 KGLQSADVITNEKG

-971 KRTEIF
+971 KRTEILN
-977 DDFKKELD
+977 DFKKELD

>member
-185 AVVVHREVDGF
+185 AVVVHREVDNF

-586 GDKLISNSP
+586 VDKLISNSP

-783 VNYDYDK
+783 INYDYDK

-864 LSGAPESKYKAAL
+864 LS
-877 RNILLMNIMSHSY
+877 
-890 EPTEDPN
+890 
-897 KMKRYQMNWK
+897 
-907 KGLQSADVVTNEKG
+907 
-921 KQEKQNI
+921 
-928 KTVYTDMDDVAEF
+928 
-941 LFGKNVTFNDIN
+941 
-953 TLEKLIKL
+953 
-961 VKGNTFRYKN
+961 
-971 KRTEIF
+971 
-977 DDFKKELD
+977 
-985 RLKVKL
+985 

>member
-21 TRIDHAED
+21 ARIDHAED

-46 IELEKD
+46 IELEKE

-96 PEELEQMFLGRGKSV
+96 PEELEQMFLNRGKSV

-119 VQNMKSTFSI
+119 VQNMKSAFSI
-129 FESSVP
+129 FESAVP
-135 TTFRGYFKGDLLYFS
+135 STFKGYFKGDLLYFN

-164 IVTYTVDVNSEL
+164 IVTYAVDVNSEL

-185 AVVVHREVDGF
+185 AVVVHREVDSF

-236 LYINKHARNIDD
+236 IYINKHARNIDD
-248 FINPSKLASM
+248 FIDPSKLASM

-283 DDFLQWIS
+283 DDFLQWID
-291 QSNLTDAMKKKITDY
+291 QSNLTSAMKKKIADY
-306 VNSNRDGFDSLWK
+306 VNSNRDGFESLWK

-324 MSVKDEIINQIDNQG
+324 MTVKDEIINQIDNQDT
-339 SEIKS
+339 EIKS

-373 AANRAAHKQPID
+373 AANRAAHRQPIE

-406 KSTEKFKDFLGD
+406 KATEKFTDFLGD
-418 LNKFLIDKSLPE
+418 LNKFLSGKSLPE
-430 IKDYQILG
+430 IKDYQVLG

-513 EDTWV
+513 EDNWV
-518 QLDLLYTTKIYKDW
+518 QLDLLYTTKVYKDW

-549 GMYSALAEVLNIRI
+549 GMYAALAEVLNIRI

-586 GDKLISNSP
+586 VDKLISNSP
-595 STFLRDLSDFLAG
+595 NTFLRDLADFLAG
-608 LFGKKITTIDP
+608 LFGKKITSIDP
-619 NLSAHSGVN
+619 NLSAHSGVD
-628 PNDVKLKD
+628 PNNVKLKD

-660 YKSFIKAI
+660 YGSFIKSI
-668 KDKYAEKMIEQYAK
+668 KEKYAEKMIEQYAK

-726 AANSDLPKEH
+726 AANSDLPKEY

-743 GLKIWNLDKL
+743 GLKMWNLDKL
-753 KYEVIGN
+753 KYEIIGN

-783 VNYDYDK
+783 ANYDVDK
-790 KTFYEKLK
+790 KVFYEKLQK
-798 LHVESNVPSNV
+798 YVDSNKPNVPS
-809 PIPSFKINTGL
+809 PSFKINTGL

-834 NPVKSTETPNED
+834 NTVRSTETPTED

-854 IGDLNFMVKA
+854 IGDLNFMVKS

-897 KMKRYQMNWK
+897 KMKRYQFNWK

-921 KQEKQNI
+921 KLEKQNI
-928 KTVYTDMDDVAEF
+928 KTVYTDMDDVAKF
-941 LFGKNVTFNDIN
+941 LFGDNVTFNDIN

-971 KRTEIF
+971 KRTEILN
-977 DDFKKELD
+977 DFKKELE